1 MFQNPRC
8 PFCLDRREL
17 PVNAVSAGRSPG
29 GVCTEWTRPS
39 MDGGMALRQTLQWML
54 ILVASLVIAGG
65 AGVFWVWSQ
74 SEALLKKEIQTQ
86 LAKFAPDLPIVFEKA
101 ALETDGRVRV
111 SAIRMDSL
119 DHSSTLLR
127 LPEIVVHLDRQLLV
141 DHRQFSA
148 RKVTIQRPQ
157 LTLEQ
162 SAEGEW
168 SWNGITPPKP
178 AGMAWPEVEILDA
191 EILLRAHRESPIPV
205 EIRLTNLDAKLTPT
219 ARGQCE
225 IRGHGDLDLVG
236 PVEIHGLLDTA
247 TGQWKIEG
255 LAQRIPME
263 DKLIGMAAELSES
276 VKSQVNTVTR
286 NIKERTSNPA
296 LATMGVRHANS
307 NNGIQT
313 AAAEGV
319 EGVAPRGDLIP
330 RIGLRADLELQWE
343 VASEGFGEPID
354 YLIDLKIENGEL
366 TDLFPIPLYEMSG
379 RILVG
384 KDRLKIQNLK
394 ASNGD
399 SQLTIHGVVPLI
411 ESDLA
416 TSLKLHADNLPVDKR
431 VRELTPKMTKLY
443 DLLQPEGRFDIDV
456 SYAPDRSP
464 PIVLNEFKV
473 RDGSMKHDLFRY
485 QVNTITGTI
494 VQRDD
499 RFVFD
504 MQGQASGHLGH
515 LTGYVRVHGPD
526 DLEADLRVQTLQG
539 LPIDETLIAAFDTPK
554 LKAIAA
560 TLRALRVQGEGD
572 VDVSFRRKGGAG
584 NKFQTFLDAHVRRS
598 EINYVRF
605 PIPFHNVSGHITHD
619 PTLGNVWH
627 FQDLKGSRG
636 DAEVSGVGSYVV
648 TEGGGGQL
656 DLTFDAFNVPVD
668 ATLKAACI
676 TATDRLQEVW
686 NQLNPS
692 AGNLEFQKL
701 NIRWSPGGAPLVT
714 MPMVRF
720 SSGAVML
727 AAIPLPLD
735 RVAGALSWDGQRAE
749 IEHAEGWHG
758 GTFFRVDST
767 AGKAP
772 AYFAL
777 NPADDVSWRLHLPDL
792 SATRVVVDEEL
803 ERALPDSIRTT
814 VEALDP
820 RGPLDL
826 DLALDLKQF
835 HSPKKEL
842 TASWKMDLALKGNQ
856 INAGVT
862 LDRATGHVHLIQGLW
877 NGSTVTAEGYADLDS
892 VRIWDLPVQDL
903 SGPFSIIGN
912 RIIAGQPQSV
922 SVPYDKANP
931 KRDREVTGTLY
942 DGKVTV
948 NADVVLSPQSI
959 LNTAYNAE
967 ISVRD
972 ARLEQWAQEHQYRE
986 KLRGPINGKVNIR
999 GKGPSPLGVTG
1010 EGYVQVTHAQLYELP
1025 VLLQVFSKLN
1035 LRAQGDQAFRYG
1047 YADITLGQG
1056 VFDFPRI
1063 ELVGDTVS
1071 LVGRGFV
1078 GFAGEQERRLGFDFY
1093 SDARSQIQIPVVSNV
1108 LDRLGSK
1115 WVRVRVDGT
1124 IDNQKAVFESR
1135 IPILDEAFGGFI
1147 EDFEAGRRNAPP
1159 QLPSAGRGSMA
1170 PRR

>member
-1 MFQNPRC
+1 MQ
-8 PFCLDRREL
+8 
-17 PVNAVSAGRSPG
+17 V
-29 GVCTEWTRPS
+29 RPS

-74 SEALLKKEIQTQ
+74 SEALLKSEIQKQ
-86 LAKFAPDLPIVFEKA
+86 LAKLAPDLPIEFEKA

-119 DHSSTLLR
+119 DHTSTLLR
-127 LPEIVVHLDRQLLV
+127 LPEIVVHLDRNLLV
-141 DHRQFSA
+141 EYRQFSA
-148 RKVTIQRPQ
+148 QKVTIHRPQ

-162 SAEGEW
+162 SIEGEW

-191 EILLRAHRESPIPV
+191 EVLLRAHRDSPLPV
-205 EIRLTNLDAKLTPT
+205 ELRLTNLDAKLTPT

-236 PVEIHGLLDTA
+236 PVEIHGLLDTS

-255 LAQRIPME
+255 LARRIPME

-276 VKSQVNTVTR
+276 VKSQVNSVAR
-286 NIKERTSNPA
+286 NIKEKTSNPT
-296 LATMGVRHANS
+296 LANLGVRHAES
-307 NNGIQT
+307 NNGIRT
-313 AAAEGV
+313 AAAEAAA
-319 EGVAPRGDLIP
+319 EVAPQGDLIP

-343 VASEGFGEPID
+343 VASDGFGEPID
-354 YLIDLKIENGEL
+354 YLVDLKIENGEL

-379 RILVG
+379 RILLG
-384 KDRLKIQNLK
+384 KDRLKIHNLK

-399 SQLTIHGVVPLI
+399 SQLTIDGVVPLI
-411 ESDLA
+411 SSDLT

-431 VRELTPKMTKLY
+431 VRELTPKVTKLY
-443 DLLQPEGRFDIDV
+443 DMLQPEGRFDIDV

-464 PIVLNEFKV
+464 PIILNEFKV

-485 QVNTITGTI
+485 QVNAITGTI
-494 VQRDD
+494 VQQND
-499 RFVFD
+499 RFVFN
-504 MQGQASGHLGH
+504 MLGQASGHQGR
-515 LTGYVRVHGPD
+515 LTGYVKAHGPD
-526 DLEADLRVQTLQG
+526 DLEADLRVQTLRG
-539 LPIDETLIAAFDTPK
+539 LPIDETLVAAFDTPK

-572 VDVSFRRKGGAG
+572 VDVSFRRQAGPG
-584 NKFQTFLDAHVRRS
+584 NKFQTFLDAHIRRS

-605 PIPFHNVSGHITHD
+605 PLPFQNVSGHITHD
-619 PTLGNVWH
+619 PTQGNVWH

-636 DAEVSGVGSYVV
+636 DTEVTGVGSYVV
-648 TEGGGGQL
+648 KEGGGGQL

-668 ATLKAACI
+668 ATLKSACVAA
-676 TATDRLQEVW
+676 TEKLQEVW
-686 NQLNPS
+686 NQINPS
-692 AGNLEFQKL
+692 AGNLEFQQV
-701 NIRWSPGGAPLVT
+701 NIRWSPGGTPLVT
-714 MPMVRF
+714 MPLVRF
-720 SSGAVML
+720 SNAAVML
-727 AAIPLPLD
+727 NAIPLPLD
-735 RVAGALSWDGQRAE
+735 RVAGALSWDGMRAE
-749 IEHAEGWHG
+749 IEQVEGWHG
-758 GTFFRVDST
+758 GTFVRIDST

-777 NPADDVSWRLHLPDL
+777 HPEENVSWRLHLPNL

-814 VEALDP
+814 VETLDP

-835 HSPKKEL
+835 DTPEREL

-856 INAGVT
+856 ITTGVT
-862 LDRATGHVHLIQGLW
+862 LDRATGHVHLIQGTW
-877 NGSTVTAEGYADLDS
+877 NGTTVAAEGYADLDS

-903 SGPFSIIGN
+903 TGPFRIVGN
-912 RIIAGQPQSV
+912 RIIAGRPAAV
-922 SVPYDKANP
+922 SVPYSDTNP

-942 DGKVTV
+942 DGKVTL
-948 NADVVLSPQSI
+948 NAEVVLSPQSI

-1025 VLLQVFSKLN
+1025 VLLQVFSRLN

-1093 SDARSQIQIPVVSNV
+1093 SDARTQIPIPLVSMVV
-1108 LDRLGSK
+1108 DRLGSK

-1124 IDNQKAVFESR
+1124 IDNQKAVVESR

-1159 QLPSAGRGSMA
+1159 QPSAARGPMMQ
-1170 PRR
+1170 RR